1 MFKSVTTWMVLGVL
15 ALVVWGA
22 SVDART
28 PRRERDSSIADKR
41 KPKFTVGPETTHVTR
56 PLDKNGYVDYA
67 AALNEHMRKGVTP
80 DDNANVLLWK
90 AHGPHPEGSTLP
102 AEYFQWLG
110 VPPPPE
116 RGTYYVDFIRFAKDT
131 LKIDLDKHVEELIDE
146 MDRGS
151 VRPWTAV
158 HCPRLAA
165 WLKANERPLA
175 LVVEATKRPR
185 YFSPLVPGREEDGTS
200 AGLITCL
207 IPHVQKSREFAH
219 ALTTRAMLRL
229 GQGRTTEAWQD
240 LLACHRLGR
249 HVAHGGCLIEALVGI
264 AIDQIASGAD
274 VVFLDNA
281 PLSAAR
287 AAACLR
293 DLLALP
299 PMPAVADKVDV
310 CERFMYLETVTL
322 IDRRGLTYFTSLL
335 GRGDMDGLP
344 KKLPA
349 NISWDP
355 ALRAGNQWFDRLV
368 ATMRVKDREVREKR
382 MNRLEKAL
390 KDLRASVMDPKIA
403 AEALTGDK
411 STPETRGQFLGD
423 FLMGLLVPAVLKVQ
437 FAHDRNEQ
445 TQRNLHVAFA
455 LAQYRSEH
463 GHYPKRLAALAPL
476 YLAEVP
482 GDLFAGKAL
491 TYRPS
496 DNGYLLYS
504 VGMNGQD
511 DQGRSYDDEPPGD
524 DIRVLLPL
532 PPLPPK

>member
-1 MFKSVTTWMVLGVL
+1 MFKSVTIWMVLGLLVL
-15 ALVVWGA
+15 VAWGA
-22 SVDART
+22 SVHART
-28 PRRERDSSIADKR
+28 PRRERVSLADQR
-41 KPKFTVGPETTHVTR
+41 KPKFTVGPETTYVTR
-56 PLDKNGYVDYA
+56 PLDKNGYIDYV

-90 AHGPHPEGSTLP
+90 AHGPHPEGSTMP
-102 AEYFQWLG
+102 PEYFQWLG
-110 VPPPPE
+110 MPSPPE
-116 RGTYYVDFIRFAKDT
+116 RGTYYVDFIRFARDQ
-131 LKIDLDKHVEELIDE
+131 LKIDLDKYREELFDE

-165 WLKANERPLA
+165 WLKAIDRPLA
-175 LVVEATKRPR
+175 LVVEATKRPH
-185 YFSPLVPGREEDGTS
+185 YFSPLVPHKAEDGSS
-200 AGLITCL
+200 AGLIACL
-207 IPHVQKSREFAH
+207 IPHVQKSREFAN

-249 HVAHGGCLIEALVGI
+249 HVAHGGSLIEALVGI
-264 AIDQIASGAD
+264 AIDHVASGAD

-293 DLLALP
+293 DLQALP

-335 GRGDMDGLP
+335 DVGDMDALP

-349 NISWDP
+349 NINWDP

-368 ATMRVKDREVREKR
+368 ATMRVKDRELREKR
-382 MNRLEKAL
+382 MTQLERAL
-390 KDLRASVMDPKIA
+390 KDLRASVKDPKVT
-403 AEALTGDK
+403 AEALTGEK
-411 STPETRGQFLGD
+411 SSPETRGQLLGD
-423 FLMGLLVPAVLKVQ
+423 FLMGLLIPAVVKVQ
-437 FAHDRNEQ
+437 YAHDRNQ
-445 TQRNLHVAFA
+445 QIQRNLLVAFA

-463 GHYPKRLAALAPL
+463 GHYPKRLAALAPH

-482 GDLFAGKAL
+482 GDLFAAKAL

-496 DNGYLLYS
+496 ENGFLVYS
-504 VGMNGQD
+504 VGINGQD